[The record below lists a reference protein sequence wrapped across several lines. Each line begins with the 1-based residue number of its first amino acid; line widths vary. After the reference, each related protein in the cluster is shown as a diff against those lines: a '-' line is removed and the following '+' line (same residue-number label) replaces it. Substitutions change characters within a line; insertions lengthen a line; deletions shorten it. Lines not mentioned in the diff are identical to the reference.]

1 MKACLGIPE
10 PQGFSFLGPRHK
22 RCQNGSHLRA
32 EEIRTVIARRGGWSL
47 AYVRQGNAR
56 LHVSHAMFSFRG
68 GRRLEG
74 EKRPVTWKMGCRKH
88 RVSQHAFPSSTCG
101 ESLSHTSG
109 HLDRHTTHLQESK
122 RHSVNN
128 RMAGNDHWTELRRA
142 A

>member
-74 EKRPVTWKMGCRKH
+74 EKRPVTWKMGCPKH

-109 HLDRHTTHLQESK
+109 HLDIPHTCKKASDILSTIG
-122 RHSVNN
+122 
-128 RMAGNDHWTELRRA
+128 MAGNDHWTELRRA